1 MRRLLSLVVLGLAVG
16 LGAALGVRLLG
27 RPDGRLPDPPAVVER
42 VREVSRLVALDLT
55 LYKKVSFAPEPV
67 PAGSFWGD
75 VAGWLV
81 HSVRAPAGKAIVF
94 ADAHVGLDLSRL
106 DGSSVLLA
114 GREVFLVLPPLEVT
128 IELRP
133 GETEVIGSNLDSAE
147 TAKLFELAREAFQRE
162 VEADRTVRSRARDAA
177 ERAIRG
183 LLLEAGFDSVRFVDE
198 LPARRGAWGTPRR
211 TRPGTGAAYFFGGA
225 VGAVPFSDSFA
236 TAPPTAFA

>member
-1 MRRLLSLVVLGLAVG
+1 MRRLLPLAVLGLAVG

-27 RPDGRLPDPPAVVER
+27 RPAERLPDPPAVVER

-75 VAGWLV
+75 VAGWLKYAA
-81 HSVRAPAGKAIVF
+81 RAPNGKAIVF

-106 DGSSVLLA
+106 DASRVLVA

-147 TAKLFELAREAFQRE
+147 TAKLFELAREAFHRQ
-162 VEADRTVRSRARDAA
+162 VEADPVVRSRARDAA
-177 ERAIRG
+177 ERAIRA
-183 LLLEAGFDSVRFVDE
+183 LLLEAGFEAVHFVEE
-198 LPARRGAWGTPRR
+198 LPGRRGA
-211 TRPGTGAAYFFGGA
+211 
-225 VGAVPFSDSFA
+225 
-236 TAPPTAFA
+236 